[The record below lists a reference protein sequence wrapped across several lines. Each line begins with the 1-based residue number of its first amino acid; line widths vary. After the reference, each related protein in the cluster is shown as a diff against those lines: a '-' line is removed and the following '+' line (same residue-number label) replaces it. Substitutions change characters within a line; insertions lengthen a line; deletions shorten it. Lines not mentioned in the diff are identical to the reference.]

1 MIYPDPTQRP
11 VLAVL
16 YTYHCID
23 SVYYFLW
30 IRCYLVPYLNA
41 TYLLYHLRFLS
52 SIAWTN
58 SNPHTSVMNCSRK
71 FVLEL
76 ADSNCYYKD
85 QNLGY
90 YHYTKF
96 QCIMNLNL
104 NKIRLLY
111 HHNIHKVLNK

>member
-1 MIYPDPTQRP
+1 MIYPDLTQRP
-11 VLAVL
+11 VLAIF

-23 SVYYFLW
+23 SVYDFLW
-30 IRCYLVPYLNA
+30 LRCYLVPYLSA
-41 TYLLYHLRFLS
+41 THLLYHLRFLS

-71 FVLEL
+71 FMLEL

-90 YHYTKF
+90 CHYTKF
-96 QCIMNLNL
+96 QYIMNLNL
-104 NKIRLLY
+104 NKIHLLY
-111 HHNIHKVLNK
+111 HRNIHKVLNK